1 MLTPYSDSTEN
12 ESLGLNVSPQ
22 ALYEARKQ
30 SQTFTFVPQDQGTMT
45 YVNPKIQNT
54 DSLEDNISFECD
66 CPPGTLGLVIDSSS
80 RGPIVHS
87 VKSTSPLSNMLMP
100 GDLIVALDGEHTISL
115 TAPQLTSMMG
125 SKSQNMIRRLT
136 VVRLVNFQ

>member
-22 ALYEARKQ
+22 ALYEARKR
-30 SQTFTFVPQDQGTMT
+30 SQTFSFVPQDQSTMT
-45 YVNPKIQNT
+45 YVNPTIENT
-54 DSLEDNISFECD
+54 ESLDNISFECD

-100 GDLIVALDGEHTISL
+100 GDLIVALDGEDTISM

-125 SKSQNMIRRLT
+125 SKSHMIRRLT
-136 VVRLVNFQ
+136 VVRLVKFQ